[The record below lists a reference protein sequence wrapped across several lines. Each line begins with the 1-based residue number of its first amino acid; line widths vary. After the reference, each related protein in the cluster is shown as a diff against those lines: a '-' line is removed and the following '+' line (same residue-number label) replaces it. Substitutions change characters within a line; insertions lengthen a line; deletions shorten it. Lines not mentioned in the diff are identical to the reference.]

1 MSSHSRHNRAPLST
15 TLSFS
20 DHYLTKAIIRVAW
33 HIMLVALSVMINAI
47 AIIVRLMTDEV
58 NDGQNGALAEISAY

>member
-1 MSSHSRHNRAPLST
+1 MSNHSRHNHAPQST
-15 TLSFS
+15 TSSFS
-20 DHYLTKAIIRVAW
+20 DHYLTKAIIGVAW

-47 AIIVRLMTDEV
+47 AIIVRLTADGV